1 MSLLQ
6 EFKAFAVKGNVID
19 MAVGI
24 MIGGAFNKI
33 VTSLV
38 NDVIMPPIGKMMGGV
53 DFKSLYI
60 NLSNTSYE
68 TLEEAIKA
76 SAPVVKYGLF
86 IQTVVDFLIVA
97 LTIFVVIK
105 AITKLKHKEEVA
117 AETTPAAPAADIV
130 LLTEIR
136 DALLKK

>member
-1 MSLLQ
+1 MSFIQ
-6 EFKAFAVKGNVID
+6 EFKAFAIKGNVVD

-38 NDVIMPPIGKMMGGV
+38 NDVIMPPIGKLLGGV
-53 DFKSLYI
+53 DFKGLYF
-60 NLSNTSYE
+60 NLSSTTYE
-68 TLEEAIKA
+68 SLEEAIKA
-76 SAPVVKYGLF
+76 SAPVIKYGLF
-86 IQTVVDFLIVA
+86 IQSVVDFLIVA
-97 LTIFVVIK
+97 LTIFVVVK
-105 AITKLKHKEEVA
+105 SITKLKYA
-117 AETTPAAPAADIV
+117 PQTTPAEQTPDIV